1 MKQEK
6 LFDLFTINNIHFASV
21 KTFQHL
27 KNGNHFEFLF
37 KSKITQFKIINS
49 GQVKNFHNLALK
61 PNQILLFSDTQPN
74 KFMVIEIC

>member
-6 LFDLFTINNIHFASV
+6 LFDLFTINNIHFASIR
-21 KTFQHL
+21 TFQHL
-27 KNGNHFEFLF
+27 KTGNHFEASFQDR
-37 KSKITQFKIINS
+37 ITQFKIVNS
-49 GQVKNFHNLALK
+49 GQVKNFNNLTLK